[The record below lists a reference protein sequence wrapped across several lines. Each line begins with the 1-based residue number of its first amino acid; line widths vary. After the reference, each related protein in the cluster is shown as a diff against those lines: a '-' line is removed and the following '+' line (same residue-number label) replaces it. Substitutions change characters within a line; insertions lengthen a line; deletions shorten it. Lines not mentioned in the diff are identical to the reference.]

1 MCALSLAFRK
11 PNLARRWIGAQH
23 IARLDGRY
31 DIDLKVVHRCK
42 AGKCRAR
49 IRINNAG
56 EMNGFLK
63 PRQNL
68 FAYPK
73 EVNNGAMVV
82 DALRPRIDTGVLA
95 GCFQAWVDFGN
106 A

>member
-42 AGKCRAR
+42 VGKCRAS
-49 IRINNAG
+49 IRFNNTG

-68 FAYPK
+68 FAYPMV
-73 EVNNGAMVV
+73 VNNGAMVV
-82 DALRPRIDTGVLA
+82 DAFRPRID
-95 GCFQAWVDFGN
+95 FGN

>member
-31 DIDLKVVHRCK
+31 DIDLKVVNRCK

-49 IRINNAG
+49 IRVNNAG
-56 EMNGFLK
+56 EMKGFLK
-63 PRQNL
+63 RRQNL
-68 FAYPK
+68 FGYPM
-73 EVNNGAMVV
+73 VMNNGAMVV
-82 DALRPRIDTGVLA
+82 DAFRPRID
-95 GCFQAWVDFGN
+95 FGN

>member
-1 MCALSLAFRK
+1 MSLAFRK
-11 PNLARRWIGAQH
+11 PNLARGWIGAQH
-23 IARLDGRY
+23 VARLDGRY

-42 AGKCRAR
+42 VGKCRAR

-68 FAYPK
+68 FAYPM
-73 EVNNGAMVV
+73 VMNNGAMVV
-82 DALRPRIDTGVLA
+82 DAFRPRID
-95 GCFQAWVDFGN
+95 FGN

>member
-1 MCALSLAFRK
+1 MSALSLTFRN
-11 PNLARRWIGAQH
+11 PDLARRWIGAQH

-31 DIDLKVVHRCK
+31 DIDLKVVNRCK

-63 PRQNL
+63 PRHNL
-68 FAYPK
+68 FAYPMV
-73 EVNNGAMVV
+73 VNNGAMFVY
-82 DALRPRIDTGVLA
+82 AFRPRT
-95 GCFQAWVDFGN
+95 DFGI

>member
-1 MCALSLAFRK
+1 MSALSLAFRK

-31 DIDLKVVHRCK
+31 DIDLKVVNRCK
-42 AGKCRAR
+42 VGKCRAR

-68 FAYPK
+68 FAYPM
-73 EVNNGAMVV
+73 VMNNGAMVV
-82 DALRPRIDTGVLA
+82 DAFRPRID
-95 GCFQAWVDFGN
+95 FGN

>member
-1 MCALSLAFRK
+1 MSLAFRK
-11 PNLARRWIGAQH
+11 PTLARRWIGAQY

-42 AGKCRAR
+42 AGKCRAL

-56 EMNGFLK
+56 EMKGFLK

-68 FAYPK
+68 FAYPM
-73 EVNNGAMVV
+73 VMNTGAMVG
-82 DALRPRIDTGVLA
+82 DAFRPRID
-95 GCFQAWVDFGN
+95 FGN

>member
-11 PNLARRWIGAQH
+11 QNLARRWIGAQH

-31 DIDLKVVHRCK
+31 DIDLKVDNRCK

-49 IRINNAG
+49 IRVNNAG
-56 EMNGFLK
+56 EMKGFLK

-68 FAYPK
+68 FAYPM
-73 EVNNGAMVV
+73 VMNNGAMVV
-82 DALRPRIDTGVLA
+82 DAFRPRID
-95 GCFQAWVDFGN
+95 FGN

>member
-11 PNLARRWIGAQH
+11 PNLARRWIGAPH

-31 DIDLKVVHRCK
+31 DIDLKVLNRCK

-49 IRINNAG
+49 IRVNNAG
-56 EMNGFLK
+56 EMKGFLK

-68 FAYPK
+68 FAYPM
-73 EVNNGAMVV
+73 VMNNGAMVV
-82 DALRPRIDTGVLA
+82 DAFRPRID
-95 GCFQAWVDFGN
+95 FGN

>member
-1 MCALSLAFRK
+1 MSALSLAFRK

-31 DIDLKVVHRCK
+31 DIDLKVDNRCK
-42 AGKCRAR
+42 AGKCRAHVR
-49 IRINNAG
+49 VNNAG
-56 EMNGFLK
+56 EMKSFLK

-68 FAYPK
+68 FAYPM
-73 EVNNGAMVV
+73 VMNNGAMVV
-82 DALRPRIDTGVLA
+82 DAFRPRID
-95 GCFQAWVDFGN
+95 FGN

>member
-1 MCALSLAFRK
+1 MSALSLAFRK

-31 DIDLKVVHRCK
+31 DIDLKVD
-42 AGKCRAR
+42 RAR
-49 IRINNAG
+49 IRVNNAG
-56 EMNGFLK
+56 EMKGFLK

-68 FAYPK
+68 FAYPM
-73 EVNNGAMVV
+73 VMNNGAMVV
-82 DALRPRIDTGVLA
+82 DAFRPRID
-95 GCFQAWVDFGN
+95 FGN

>member
-1 MCALSLAFRK
+1 VSALSLAFRK

-31 DIDLKVVHRCK
+31 DIDLKVDNRCK

-49 IRINNAG
+49 IRVNNAG
-56 EMNGFLK
+56 EMKGFLK

-68 FAYPK
+68 FAYPM
-73 EVNNGAMVV
+73 VMNNGAMVV
-82 DALRPRIDTGVLA
+82 DAFRPRID
-95 GCFQAWVDFGN
+95 FGN

>member
-1 MCALSLAFRK
+1 MSALSLAFRK
-11 PNLARRWIGAQH
+11 PYLARRGIGAQH
-23 IARLDGRY
+23 ITRLDDRY
-31 DIDLKVVHRCK
+31 DIDLKVVNRCK
-42 AGKCRAR
+42 AGKCCAR

-68 FAYPK
+68 FAYPM
-73 EVNNGAMVV
+73 VMNNGAMVV
-82 DALRPRIDTGVLA
+82 DAFRPRID
-95 GCFQAWVDFGN
+95 FGN